1 MSMLRVHPPRHSP
14 GRTFWRVVAGAAAR
28 GWLCAAAL
36 ASGEAASQVYLR
48 TGISVALD
56 ASAQFTDV
64 DCTTAMPAALYGCGA
79 GGDGAPLRTAGS
91 FGASTAL
98 EVGAGYALSP
108 TLRIELRMTYRPS
121 VAFGGRANF
130 LAPHREQSVAVDGS
144 SLAGLVAAEVE
155 LPAAFGRGLG
165 GFRPFAGAAVG
176 RVRHRLGETHMSFP
190 ATETFVPRATH
201 TQWTWA
207 VTAGVARALGQRTTL
222 ELAWRYT
229 EQGDVRTGT
238 GAGRVQWRDG
248 SRTLALDLAPT
259 RAGLRHHGAG
269 LSVRYA
275 W

>member
-1 MSMLRVHPPRHSP
+1 M
-14 GRTFWRVVAGAAAR
+14 
-28 GWLCAAAL
+28 
-36 ASGEAASQVYLR
+36 YLR

-79 GGDGAPLRTAGS
+79 GGDGATLRTAGS

-121 VAFGGRANF
+121 VAFAGRANF
-130 LAPHREQSVAVDGS
+130 LAPQREQSVAVDGS
-144 SLAGLVAAEVE
+144 SLSGLVAAEVE

-165 GFRPFAGAAVG
+165 GFRPFAGAAIG

-190 ATETFVPRATH
+190 ATETFVPGATH

-207 VTAGVARALGQRTTL
+207 VTAGVARGVGANARRWNWRGDTPNRATCAPGQAPDGCSGGTAAAPWRWISPRPAQALAITVRGCRYATRGEPGQ
-222 ELAWRYT
+222 E
-229 EQGDVRTGT
+229 
-238 GAGRVQWRDG
+238 
-248 SRTLALDLAPT
+248 TLAPVAVHPGGWRSIVHNTLKIKKFYPLT
-259 RAGLRHHGAG
+259 
-269 LSVRYA
+269 S
-275 W
+275 